1 MSAVWE
7 RGEDEVSVEEEEEE
21 GERARD
27 FGVEEDGARL
37 EEANLFGIAN
47 VRENPPPSSVSTEF

>member
-7 RGEDEVSVEEEEEE
+7 RGEDEVSVVVEEEE

-37 EEANLFGIAN
+37 EEANLFGIQRQ
-47 VRENPPPSSVSTEF
+47 REPSSVSTEF